1 MADVSLTARANEV
14 WVAES
19 PQDGVAGEIYE
30 FTLTVPYA
38 TTISAGKNTAFRDRT
53 DVSATVF
60 ASTVADGT
68 SGNVLTADTLTPV
81 VDVAGRYVIVFKY
94 VNGNQT
100 ENKKLLLRIGKQAY
114 TP

>member
-19 PQDGVAGEIYE
+19 PQDAVAGEVLE
-30 FTLTVPYA
+30 FVLTIPYT
-38 TTISAGKNTAFRDRT
+38 TTIGSGTHVAFKERT

-60 ASTVADGT
+60 ASTSGT
-68 SGNVLTADTLTPV
+68 VSGNVLTSQKLTPTA
-81 VDVAGRYVIVFKY
+81 DIAGRYVVVFKY
-94 VNGNQT
+94 TNGNNT
-100 ENKKLLLRIGKQAY
+100 ENKKLLLRVAKQAY